1 MFSVKW
7 RRLIRESDLIASR
20 VQVRKVQR
28 DLAGVVKVQGRIYV
42 FDGRCPHAGRSLHGC
57 EVTSGGIMECPS
69 HGLRL
74 SLTPPACSA
83 KAIPVT
89 QLAFR
94 LSDGIVEISRGA
106 LRRKH
111 PPSGPG

>member
-1 MFSVKW
+1 MKW
-7 RRLIRESDLIASR
+7 RRLIRESDLIAGR

-28 DLAGVVKVQGRIYV
+28 NLVGVVKVAGRIYV

-57 EVTSGGIMECPS
+57 EVTRGGIMECPG

-74 SLTPPACSA
+74 SLTSPPYLA

-94 LSDGIVEISRGA
+94 LSGDIIEISRGT

-111 PPSGPG
+111 RPGGPV